1 MDVAILEFFRDF
13 LHNDFTRFF
22 FPLVSC
28 LGNAGLIWLAA
39 AVVLLCVRR
48 WRRVGVLLLAA
59 LAITFLLN
67 DIVLKNIV
75 ERPRPFVDH
84 PELIP
89 PIRLPSG
96 FSFPSGHSASSFAAA
111 AVLLFCGKRWWGIA
125 AVILAAL
132 IAFSRAFLFVHY
144 PSDVLIGSLLGFA
157 VGTACV
163 FLARRFFPSETPL
176 GVWKMGKNKKQE

>member
-1 MDVAILEFFRDF
+1 MDVKILEFFRDF

-22 FPLVSC
+22 FPLISF
-28 LGNAGLIWLAA
+28 LGNAGLIWLTI
-39 AVVLLCVRR
+39 AVILLCVRR

-59 LAITFLLN
+59 LAVTFLIN
-67 DIVLKNIV
+67 DIILKNIV

-89 PIRLPSG
+89 PIRLPDG

-125 AVILAAL
+125 ALILAGL

-163 FLARRFFPSETPL
+163 FLARRFFPPETPL
-176 GVWKMGKNKKQE
+176 GAGKAGENKKQE